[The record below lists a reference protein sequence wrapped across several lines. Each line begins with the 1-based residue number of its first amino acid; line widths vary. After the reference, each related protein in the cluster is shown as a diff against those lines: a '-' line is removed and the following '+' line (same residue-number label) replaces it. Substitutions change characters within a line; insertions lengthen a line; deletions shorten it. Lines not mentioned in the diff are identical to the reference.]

1 MSALPTYFVTEAR
14 LLELTQS
21 LASRGIHVE
30 CTRPKAL
37 ARSGKDFY
45 REWKVS
51 TNDTS
56 VVFWDRTY
64 FDGND
69 ATVTI
74 GPALGSNPKKLSNEI
89 IASLA
94 STEHACREADEIS

>member
-14 LLELTQS
+14 LQEVTQS
-21 LASRGIHVE
+21 FTDRGIHVE

-37 ARSGKDFY
+37 TRSGKDFY

-51 TNDTS
+51 QDDTL
-56 VVFWDRTY
+56 VIFWDVTY

-69 ATVTI
+69 ATVTV
-74 GPALGSNPKKLSNEI
+74 GPAQGPGANALGTDVLSTFANAERV
-89 IASLA
+89 
-94 STEHACREADEIS
+94 CREAGEIS